1 MPPKPYENQLSISN
15 YHKTLYFLIE
25 SLKLTNCVENI
36 DACHTVTTLTL
47 NITLQDKKE
56 DKKQVRKMAYIA
68 WAGGNQCTLICIQAN
83 KEVLQHMSLTK
94 TLIQYQKLHV
104 PYELNCKRATF
115 PKHYNDLI
123 DADVRQISIS
133 HGIIILIS
141 TFHCILS

>member
-36 DACHTVTTLTL
+36 DAYKSHTVTTLTL

-68 WAGGNQCTLICIQAN
+68 WAGGN
-83 KEVLQHMSLTK
+83 
-94 TLIQYQKLHV
+94 
-104 PYELNCKRATF
+104 
-115 PKHYNDLI
+115 
-123 DADVRQISIS
+123 
-133 HGIIILIS
+133 
-141 TFHCILS
+141 